1 MTTDEE
7 RYKRAKETV
16 DARRGFFTHLLIYVL
31 VNAGLF
37 LMNLLTTGEART
49 WWFYWPLIGW
59 GIGVAAHGF
68 SVFGF
73 FGLFGRG
80 WEEREIKRL
89 MDKDREGENRP

>member
-1 MTTDEE
+1 MIDEQE

-16 DARRGFFTHLLIYVL
+16 EARKGFFSHLLIYLL

-37 LMNLLTTGEART
+37 LMNLLTTGEDRV
-49 WWFYWPLIGW
+49 WWFYWPLFGW

-68 SVFGF
+68 SVFGI

-89 MDKDREGENRP
+89 MDKDRDAETKP